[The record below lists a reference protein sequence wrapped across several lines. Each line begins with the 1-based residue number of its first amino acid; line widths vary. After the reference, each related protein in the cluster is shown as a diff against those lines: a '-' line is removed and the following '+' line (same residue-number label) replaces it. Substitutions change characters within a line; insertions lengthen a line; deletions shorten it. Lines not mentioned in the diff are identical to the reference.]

1 LVFDVKN
8 KKTVEILQYLLY
20 NVLCISVFCERV
32 KNVPVTYL
40 KVLCIILFALCCVLF
55 AIIVYQHRKAKKERK
70 NTKSFL
76 SVTAHDIKSPLTS
89 IKGYADALL
98 SQDIPQ
104 EKSEQALF
112 IISSEASR
120 LSEITERLSHEDG
133 EILVN
138 EEIFGICELLRTI
151 FLSLE
156 RKIQGSGVKVL
167 FSFEDEDEIYVK
179 ADRNLIH
186 EALFNICD
194 NALKYCDGE
203 NIYADVKCEGE
214 KVRISVKNKTA
225 DDKFSDYFTKGARGN
240 SKIQGTGLG
249 LYISKKLIAA
259 NKSELSAEKCDGF
272 ITFCFCLPHIESEE

>member
-1 LVFDVKN
+1 M
-8 KKTVEILQYLLY
+8 
-20 NVLCISVFCERV
+20 
-32 KNVPVTYL
+32 PATYL
-40 KVLCIILFALCCVLF
+40 KVLCIILFALCCALF
-55 AIIVYQHRKAKKERK
+55 AILIYERAKAKKERE

-98 SQDIPQ
+98 SQDFPQ

-120 LSEITERLSHEDG
+120 LSKIAERLSREDE

-156 RKIQGSGVKVL
+156 RKMQISGVKAL
-167 FSFEDEDEIYVK
+167 FSFGDEDEIYVR

-203 NIYADVKCEGE
+203 NIYADVKCDGE

-225 DDKFSDYFTKGARGN
+225 DEDFSDYFTKGARGN

-249 LYISKKLIAA
+249 LYISKKLIDE
-259 NKSELSAEKCDGF
+259 NKSELFAEKSDGF
-272 ITFCFCLPHIESEE
+272 ITFYFDLPHIESEE